1 MSFDLNINIQVGV
14 TPDLAALLAA
24 LRLYKPGAGT
34 AAATQNVLQDAVNNH
49 PSAPAAGA
57 DAAAVATQA
66 ADTTATAAVDPTPTE
81 ATAATDT
88 VPEAVAEAQEAAKQK
103 ARDLGVE
110 VREIMHRTRQRFE
123 GENYKEN
130 TDSEHYKKYHRQLT
144 AQFKQIASL
153 LGYEKPSAI
162 DTPEKVDSF
171 AAQCDDLY
179 IAEDGSIAT
188 KVPY

>member
-1 MSFDLNINIQVGV
+1 MSFDVNINITVGV
-14 TPDLAALLAA
+14 TPDLAALVAA
-24 LRLYKPGAGT
+24 LRLYKPTAGT
-34 AAATQNVLQDAVNNH
+34 ATATQNVLQDAVNNH
-49 PSAPAAGA
+49 PSAPSAG
-57 DAAAVATQA
+57 ATQA
-66 ADTTATAAVDPTPTE
+66 ADTAAAPAVDPTATE
-81 ATAATDT
+81 STDAAPN

-144 AQFKQIASL
+144 AQFKQIAGL

-162 DTPEKVDSF
+162 DSPEKVDSF

-179 IAEDGSIAT
+179 IGEDGNIAT